1 MASSGPKPRRHH
13 PRKKVQQLQTRG
25 YTSGNPPTPSIH
37 SYTSSTAVH
46 SRSSSSSSQSHSSA
60 SVVSPFS
67 ISPIMLLDYANSRDL
82 RTPTTAGSRAH
93 ATGVLSRFFSL
104 KRCSVTAVV
113 ITTILAGLLSPHIA
127 SGTDAALSDSGV
139 LTDVKNHPAGT
150 GTSAASLG
158 GQWDVIG
165 HSGVSAMHAI
175 MRPFTESVLF
185 LERVQA
191 STYAKVRGTSTN
203 GNKGTEFAW
212 STEFSTA
219 DGQWRSLDVKSNMFC
234 SAGGYLPDGTVV
246 SVAGGQP
253 SDEMQQGYDGIRL
266 FTPCNG
272 TQCDW
277 KQDFK
282 VHLQEK
288 RWYPTVEA
296 LASGDL
302 FILGGSNHAASINND
317 HINVPNFELFP
328 PLPGPQKTID
338 FPFLVETL
346 PNNLYPIVHLLPDK
360 SLFILA
366 STKAVILS
374 TSTWKII
381 KRLPDIPGPPRNYPL
396 TAGSVLLPL
405 LPENNF
411 VPEVLVC
418 GGATEFSTQAK
429 GVSSCGRIAPLS
441 DHPVWEME
449 DMPFGRMMPDMAHLA
464 DGSIAILNGA
474 DTGTA
479 GFDRASDPVLHP
491 VQYLP
496 QEKRGN
502 RFRVWNPSMI
512 ARMYHSVAFMLP
524 DASLLVAGSNP
535 NGKPVEYGDGPFPTE
550 YRVERFSPPYL
561 FPRSSTSHGF
571 TETAAVVQGELVGWP
586 NKIHYGDTFDLHL
599 HWYNTHPGRIQVALV
614 QPGFI
619 THSTHMSQRYVGLEI
634 VKRGPKVTGPLAAND
649 EDRKAQMMETG
660 LVRVKAPATNGLA
673 PPSHYMIAVLLDGVP
688 VVEAKWTQLLP

>member
-1 MASSGPKPRRHH
+1 
-13 PRKKVQQLQTRG
+13 
-25 YTSGNPPTPSIH
+25 
-37 SYTSSTAVH
+37 
-46 SRSSSSSSQSHSSA
+46 
-60 SVVSPFS
+60 
-67 ISPIMLLDYANSRDL
+67 MLLNYASARASQ
-82 RTPTTAGSRAH
+82 TPASAGTKPNPALGAFSH
-93 ATGVLSRFFSL
+93 YFSL
-104 KRCSVTAVV
+104 KRCSVTAIV
-113 ITTILAGLLSPHIA
+113 ITTILATLLSPHYA
-127 SGTDAALSDSGV
+127 SGIDAALSDSGV
-139 LTDVKNHPAGT
+139 LADVKNHPAGT
-150 GTSAASLG
+150 WISTASIG
-158 GQWDVIG
+158 GQWEVIG

-191 STYAKVRGTSTN
+191 STHAKIRGTSKN

-212 STEFSTA
+212 STEFSTK

-272 TQCDW
+272 TRCDW

-302 FILGGSNHAASINND
+302 FILGGSNHAASVNND

-360 SLFILA
+360 NLFILA

-381 KRLPDIPGPPRNYPL
+381 KRLPDIPGPARNYPL

-441 DHPVWEME
+441 DNPVWEME

-496 QEKRGN
+496 KEKRGN

-550 YRVERFSPPYL
+550 YRVEKFSPPYL
-561 FPRSSTSHGF
+561 FPRNTVLAEGSSGGNGF
-571 TETAAVVQGELVGWP
+571 AETTAVVQGEIVGWP
-586 NKIHYGDTFDLHL
+586 DKIHYGQPFDLHL
-599 HWYNTHPGRIQVALV
+599 HWYNTYPDQIQVALV

-634 VKRGPKVTGPLAAND
+634 VKRGQKVTASMGSND
-649 EDRKAQMMETG
+649 KDEKARMEAG
-660 LVRVKAPATNGLA
+660 FVRVKAPTTNGLA
-673 PPSHYMIAVLLDGVP
+673 PPSHYMIVVLLDGVP
-688 VVEAKWTQLLP
+688 VVEAKWAQLSP

>member
-1 MASSGPKPRRHH
+1 
-13 PRKKVQQLQTRG
+13 
-25 YTSGNPPTPSIH
+25 
-37 SYTSSTAVH
+37 
-46 SRSSSSSSQSHSSA
+46 
-60 SVVSPFS
+60 
-67 ISPIMLLDYANSRDL
+67 
-82 RTPTTAGSRAH
+82 
-93 ATGVLSRFFSL
+93 
-104 KRCSVTAVV
+104 
-113 ITTILAGLLSPHIA
+113 
-127 SGTDAALSDSGV
+127 
-139 LTDVKNHPAGT
+139 
-150 GTSAASLG
+150 
-158 GQWDVIG
+158 
-165 HSGVSAMHAI
+165 
-175 MRPFTESVLF
+175 MRPFTKSVLF

-191 STYAKVRGTSTN
+191 STYARERGTSEN
-203 GNKGTEFAW
+203 GNKGTAFAW
-212 STEFSTA
+212 STEFSTV

-296 LASGDL
+296 LANGDL

-328 PLPGPQKTID
+328 PLPGPKKTID

-360 SLFILA
+360 NLFILA

-381 KRLPDIPGPPRNYPL
+381 KRLPDIPGSPRNYPL

-405 LPENNF
+405 LPENHF

-418 GGATEFSTQAK
+418 GGATDFSTHAK

-441 DHPVWEME
+441 DNPVWEME
-449 DMPFGRMMPDMAHLA
+449 NMPFGRMMPDMAHLA

-479 GFDRASDPVLHP
+479 GFDRASNPVLHP

-524 DASLLVAGSNP
+524 DGSLLVAGSNP

-561 FPRSSTSHGF
+561 FPRSTASPANPRTSQGVV
-571 TETAAVVQGELVGWP
+571 EAVAVAQGEIVGWP
-586 NKIHYGDTFDLHL
+586 NKIHYGETFELHL
-599 HWYNTHPGRIQVALV
+599 QWYNTYPGQIQVALV

-634 VKRGPKVTGPLAAND
+634 VKRGHKVTGSVDMTD
-649 EDRKAQMMETG
+649 EDRKTQITEAG
-660 LVRVKAPATNGLA
+660 LVHVKAPATNGLA

-688 VVEAKWTQLLP
+688 VVEAKWTQLSP

>member
-1 MASSGPKPRRHH
+1 M
-13 PRKKVQQLQTRG
+13 
-25 YTSGNPPTPSIH
+25 
-37 SYTSSTAVH
+37 
-46 SRSSSSSSQSHSSA
+46 
-60 SVVSPFS
+60 
-67 ISPIMLLDYANSRDL
+67 
-82 RTPTTAGSRAH
+82 
-93 ATGVLSRFFSL
+93 
-104 KRCSVTAVV
+104 KRCSFTA
-113 ITTILAGLLSPHIA
+113 ILVSTLFAASIAPHFPFG
-127 SGTDAALSDSGV
+127 SDAAIDQSGLSNVANSGLGDDMV
-139 LTDVKNHPAGT
+139 VS
-150 GTSAASLG
+150 TSSLG
-158 GQWDVIG
+158 GQWDLIG

-175 MRPFTESVLF
+175 MRPFTDSVLF

-191 STYAKVRGTSTN
+191 STVAKMQGTSEN
-203 GNKGTEFAW
+203 GNQGKKFAW
-212 STEFSTA
+212 STEFSTSE
-219 DGQWRSLDVKSNMFC
+219 GQWRALDVKSNMFC

-253 SDEMQQGYDGIRL
+253 SDEINQGYDGIRL
-266 FTPCNG
+266 YKPCNG

-277 KQDFK
+277 KQDFN

-288 RWYPTVEA
+288 RWYPTVES

-302 FILGGSNHAASINND
+302 FIIGGSNHAASVNND

-346 PNNLYPIVHLLPDK
+346 PNNLYPMVHLLPDK
-360 SLFILA
+360 NLFILA
-366 STKAVILS
+366 STKAIILS

-396 TAGSVLLPL
+396 TGGSVLLPL
-405 LPENNF
+405 VPENNF
-411 VPEVLVC
+411 EPEILVC

-429 GVSSCGRIAPLS
+429 GVASCGRISPLAQN
-441 DHPVWEME
+441 PTWEME

-464 DGSIAILNGA
+464 DGTIVILNGA

-496 QEKRGN
+496 NEKQGR
-502 RFRVWNPSMI
+502 RFRVWSPSVI

-535 NGKPVEYGDGPFPTE
+535 NGKPVEYGEGLFPTE
-550 YRVERFSPPYL
+550 YRVEKFSPPYL
-561 FPRSSTSHGF
+561 FPRGSAL
-571 TETAAVVQGELVGWP
+571 TATTGDNAAPSEVVAQSEIVGWQTL
-586 NKIHYGDTFDLHL
+586 IQYGQTFDLDL
-599 HWYNTHPGRIQVALV
+599 RWYNSYPETIRVALV

-634 VKRGPKVTGPLAAND
+634 VKRGLKMATGDSTAAD
-649 EDRKAQMMETG
+649 VKIQVAEAG
-660 LVRVKAPATNGLA
+660 LVRVKAPETNGLA
-673 PPSHYMIAVLLDGVP
+673 PPGHYMLVVVMDGVP
-688 VVEAKWTQLLP
+688 ALEAKWVQLSA